1 MNNRTFRYRKA
12 RIARWATRFGKEFPF
27 STKLEKE
34 IKKGLGTMPWYTCH
48 DRDAIETRFYVFMEV
63 PISLKHK
70 DYLYYYGR
78 IFISAFVLYKSAR
91 YQREVLRREVEEI
104 LDELFT
110 LIKKDVESGKITG
123 RVWEHARREEEGNDE
138 ESSTNSF

>member
-48 DRDAIETRFYVFMEV
+48 DRDAIETRFYVFMEA
-63 PISLKHK
+63 PISLKPK
-70 DYLYYYGR
+70 DQKYYYGR
-78 IFISAFVLYKSAR
+78 IFISTFVLLESAR
-91 YQREVLRREVEEI
+91 YQMVILRREVEEM
-104 LDELFT
+104 LYELLR
-110 LIKKDVESGKITG
+110 LIEQDVESGKITE
-123 RVWEHARREEEGNDE
+123 RVWEHVRKEGVA
-138 ESSTNSF
+138 